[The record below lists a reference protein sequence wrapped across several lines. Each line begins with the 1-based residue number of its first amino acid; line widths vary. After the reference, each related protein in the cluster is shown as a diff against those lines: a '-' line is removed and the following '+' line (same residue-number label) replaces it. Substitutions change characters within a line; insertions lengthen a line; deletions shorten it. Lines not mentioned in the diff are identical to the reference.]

1 MTTTAQ
7 NKPACRKTT
16 VVPKTA
22 RQRPTAE
29 ATEATVSPAVPPSP
43 AKQLTSIVSTASALP
58 EEPASGIRPKP
69 GSKLGIVLA
78 LLEEP
83 QGASLARLV
92 EETGWLPHTT
102 RAALTGLRKRGF
114 AVVSEKTEG
123 GGASVYRVR
132 SEVA

>member
-1 MTTTAQ
+1 MTTTTQ
-7 NKPACRKTT
+7 NKPARRKPN

-22 RQRPTAE
+22 RRRPTAE
-29 ATEATVSPAVPPSP
+29 TTEATVSPAVPPPS
-43 AKQLTSIVSTASALP
+43 AKQAASIVSVASASP
-58 EEPASGIRPKP
+58 SEPASGVRPKP

-78 LLEEP
+78 LLETP